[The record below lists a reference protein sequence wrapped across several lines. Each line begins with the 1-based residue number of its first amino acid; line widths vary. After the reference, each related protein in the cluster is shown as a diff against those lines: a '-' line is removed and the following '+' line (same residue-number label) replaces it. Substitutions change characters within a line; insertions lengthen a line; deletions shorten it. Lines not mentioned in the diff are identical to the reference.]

1 MYSALLTN
9 NKNNNNNENSAA
21 KSGNFE
27 QGQGLRAGGG

>member
-9 NKNNNNNENSAA
+9 NNNNNENSAA